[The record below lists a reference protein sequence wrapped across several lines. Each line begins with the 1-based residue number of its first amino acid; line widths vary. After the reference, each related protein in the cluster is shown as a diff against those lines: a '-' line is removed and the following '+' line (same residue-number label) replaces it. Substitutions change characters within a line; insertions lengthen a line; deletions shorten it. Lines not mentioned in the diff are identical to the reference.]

1 MMAAEVTARDVE
13 LIRLNEK
20 IERLAAIIDLY
31 IRPNEFLFDQN
42 NTVCGEARRVVARR
56 VERDREAID
65 SVEDIKADLLD
76 INGKLDVLMHKR
88 RPGEIQDKRLKR
100 TDGLLVARGNVP
112 IPFSEMK
119 LLQGFKQKH
128 NRQDM
133 TKLGHV
139 YAQFP
144 DKYDV
149 RDSKLG
155 GKTIK
160 LNPAYFKHLTNGGV

>member
-1 MMAAEVTARDVE
+1 MAEVTARDVE
-13 LIRLNEK
+13 LIRLSEK
-20 IERLAAIIDLY
+20 VERLEAIIDLY
-31 IRPNEFLFDQN
+31 IRPNEFLFDQDDS
-42 NTVCGEARRVVARR
+42 VCNEARRAVARR
-56 VERDREAID
+56 VERDREAINAM
-65 SVEDIKADLLD
+65 EDVQADLQEMS
-76 INGKLDVLMHKR
+76 GKLNVLLHKR
-88 RPGEIQDKRLKR
+88 QPGEIQDKRLKR

-139 YAQFP
+139 YEQYP
-144 DKYDV
+144 EKYEV

-155 GKTIK
+155 GKTIR
-160 LNPAYFKHLTNGGV
+160 LNPAYFKHLTKEGV